1 MVKEYP
7 VYLFLGQD
15 ASSKST
21 VLNRLKERLLPKE
34 TQEFNL
40 DILYAKELSLAGL
53 QEKLLFLPVN
63 LAQRLV
69 VIKNAQDLKA
79 EIKDFLV
86 KYVKEPQNQ
95 IILVIDVERPKAQ
108 DDFVQRLNKFAQIY
122 HFKEERRWDVFDL
135 SRQIE
140 LRKAGASLL
149 ILHQLLQEG
158 EKPERI
164 LGGLRA
170 SWLRNIV
177 EPVALKKRIKMLLK
191 SDIDLKTSRIKPVF
205 VLERLVISLCGLKDF
220 SG

>member
-1 MVKEYP
+1 MVKEHP

-15 ASSKST
+15 ASSKNT

-40 DILYAKELSLAGL
+40 DILYAKELSLSGL

-63 LAQRLV
+63 LAKRLV

-86 KYVKEPQNQ
+86 KYVKKPQNQ
-95 IILVIDVERPKAQ
+95 IILVIDVERSKAQ
-108 DDFVQRLNKFAQIY
+108 DDFIEQINKFAQIC
-122 HFKEERRWDVFDL
+122 HFKEERRQDVFDL

-191 SDIDLKTSRIKPVF
+191 SDIDLKTSRLKAVF